1 MMSRRPK
8 HLPIDTFRKVEGPE
22 ILKVLGE
29 ARQKLC
35 LSQIPFGTPD
45 KLLANDIISRIDD
58 MAEILTGDR
67 KHFHIK
73 VHRLDSRYPAE
84 RSE

>member
-1 MMSRRPK
+1 MSRRPK
-8 HLPIDTFRKVEGPE
+8 HLPIDIFRKVEGPE

-35 LSQIPFGTPD
+35 LSHIPYETPD

-67 KHFHIK
+67 KHFHMMA
-73 VHRLDSRYPAE
+73 HRADRRYPAE